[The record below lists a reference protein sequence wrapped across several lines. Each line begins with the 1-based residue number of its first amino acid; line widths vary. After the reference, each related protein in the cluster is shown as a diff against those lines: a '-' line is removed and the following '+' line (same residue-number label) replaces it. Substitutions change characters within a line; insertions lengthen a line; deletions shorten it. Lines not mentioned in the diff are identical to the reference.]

1 MDTFNAIKSV
11 VKFNSRYTQN
21 ILGEENLIGVGMVAG
36 TEAQFSAPPVERPT
50 PSATATQEAV
60 EGGAPQITK
69 GATVVISEI
78 AGQPTSLLG
87 VIVKGR

>member
-1 MDTFNAIKSV
+1 VDSFNEIKSV

-21 ILGEENLIGVGMVAG
+21 KLGEENLIGVGTVAG
-36 TEAQFSAPPVERPT
+36 TDQQYDPPAPPAHEETPT
-50 PSATATQEAV
+50 DAE
-60 EGGAPQITK
+60 GAPPSEITK